1 MKDYLEIIDDI
12 FKKCGMVPDPDPEP
26 KAGGEGG
33 HEDSPYLELNTLAL
47 RNLEKWVPDLN
58 LYRCRRKVGR
68 FASYEAVATW
78 RDSNTGRPKE
88 DRKLNLQISGAK
100 GIIDFGTMQG
110 YSPIN
115 LVMAALPCDRAAA
128 IGWLQERLFQNTVSD
143 ATLDALVE
151 RAKANSDSTADDAA
165 ANAEAAPIDDD
176 ELARLVGP
184 YWDYGDPLPEQ
195 IPMLIPHFVPTVGV
209 GYLGG
214 EWGTFKTF
222 ILNDMAVAIASGGKF
237 AGEQAAERGCVI
249 QLELEGSQ
257 NEARVTGAG
266 TARGVEGALPI
277 RVFTQMPPKILRL
290 EQARDAGLEEMVQRR
305 EGFGR
310 PHGQSS
316 RHACPAIHDRPR
328 EQRGWL
334 DG

>member
-1 MKDYLEIIDDI
+1 M
-12 FKKCGMVPDPDPEP
+12 MT
-26 KAGGEGG
+26 
-33 HEDSPYLELNTLAL
+33 S
-47 RNLEKWVPDLN
+47 
-58 LYRCRRKVGR
+58 
-68 FASYEAVATW
+68 W
-78 RDSNTGRPKE
+78 R
-88 DRKLNLQISGAK
+88 
-100 GIIDFGTMQG
+100 
-110 YSPIN
+110 
-115 LVMAALPCDRAAA
+115 
-128 IGWLQERLFQNTVSD
+128 
-143 ATLDALVE
+143 
-151 RAKANSDSTADDAA
+151 
-165 ANAEAAPIDDD
+165 
-176 ELARLVGP
+176 RLVGP

-222 ILNDMAVAIASGGKF
+222 ILNDMAVAIASGGIF
-237 AGEQAAERGCVI
+237 AGQQAAERGCVI

-277 RVFTQMPPKILRL
+277 RVFTQMPPKIFGL
-290 EQARDAGLEEMVQRR
+290 EQARDAGLEEVVQRH
-305 EGFGR
+305 EGRGR
-310 PHGQSS
+310 PHGQRS